1 MAVGANR
8 TKGATR
14 AAGVPVSNKISE
26 GGYQNFI
33 EIPRGEGIHFSR
45 TQKNKQNKAKYPF
58 RAIPPS
64 PQQKDHPPPLR
75 NSEQSLIARLIVLHN
90 QV

>member
-8 TKGATR
+8 AKGATR

-64 PQQKDHPPPLR
+64 PQQKDHPPTLREILNSPLLR
-75 NSEQSLIARLIVLHN
+75 N
-90 QV
+90 